1 MNQKIQYLREKLKLK
16 NIDGMIISN
25 PNNILYLTNLHAEG
39 MLLLTK
45 KENIFLTDS
54 RYIEDANNTIT
65 ISDEVIIANVR
76 DYIPDDYENF
86 FMFCENVG
94 IEENHLTYAQYQ
106 NIQYTYKCNNLVET
120 ENVIEKIRA
129 IKDEEEIE
137 NIRKACEITDKCF
150 EHLLTFIKKGKKEK
164 DIGFEIESFFRKNGA
179 EDVAFKP
186 IVASR
191 TKFFKTTCNDN
202 K

>member
-1 MNQKIQYLREKLKLK
+1 MNQKIQYLREKLKAK

-54 RYIEDANNTIT
+54 RYIEEANNTLT
-65 ISDEVIIANVR
+65 ISDGIIVANVR
-76 DYIPDDYENF
+76 DYTSDDYENF

-94 IEENHLTYAQYQ
+94 IEENHLKYAQYQ

-120 ENVIEKIRA
+120 ENVIEEMRA
-129 IKDEEEIE
+129 IKDEEEIG

-150 EHLLTFIKKGKKEK
+150 EYLLKFIKKGKKEK
-164 DIGFEIESFFRKNGA
+164 DIAFEIETFFRRNGA

-191 TKFFKTTCNDN
+191 VKCFKTACNTN
-202 K
+202 R